1 MDAFLTVIRNALPTL
16 LWGALLTLQLT
27 MFAAVFGM
35 LGGSAIGIAR
45 RSRFQILR
53 LLARMYTDF
62 FRGTPLLVQL
72 FMVYFGLPAVLQSIG
87 LPVRFDR
94 FFAGV
99 LALSLNVAAYVAE
112 IVRGSLQSIEYGQ
125 TEAARSLGLSPWQT
139 LRHVIFPQA
148 FRRMIAP
155 LGNEFSTLLKDTS
168 LVAIIGYEELFRRG
182 QLIVADTYRSFEV
195 YTAVAVVYL
204 VMTVAASQVFS
215 YLERRFDPLDDLRS
229 VEDHRG

>member
-1 MDAFLTVIRNALPTL
+1 MDAFFNVILKALPTL
-16 LWGALLTLQLT
+16 LWGAVLTLQLT
-27 MFAAVFGM
+27 LFAALFGM
-35 LGGSAIGIAR
+35 VGGSAIGIAR
-45 RSRFQILR
+45 RSRVQILR

-72 FMVYFGLPAVLQSIG
+72 FMVYFGLPAVLQSLG

-94 FFAGV
+94 FLAGV
-99 LALSLNVAAYVAE
+99 LALSLNVCAYVAE
-112 IVRGSLQSIEYGQ
+112 IVRGSLQSIEPGQ

-139 LRHVIFPQA
+139 LRHIIFPQA

-182 QLIVADTYRSFEV
+182 QMIVADTYRSFEI
-195 YTAVAVVYL
+195 YTAVALVYL

-215 YLERRFDPLDDLRS
+215 ALERRFDPLD
-229 VEDHRG
+229 RG

>member
-1 MDAFLTVIRNALPTL
+1 MDAFFNVILKALPTL
-16 LWGALLTLQLT
+16 LWGAVLTLQLT
-27 MFAAVFGM
+27 LFAALFGM
-35 LGGSAIGIAR
+35 VGGSAIGIAR
-45 RSRFQILR
+45 RSRVQILR

-72 FMVYFGLPAVLQSIG
+72 FMVYFGLPAVLQSLG

-94 FFAGV
+94 FLAGV
-99 LALSLNVAAYVAE
+99 LALSLNVCAYVAE
-112 IVRGSLQSIEYGQ
+112 IVRGSLQSIEPGQ
-125 TEAARSLGLSPWQT
+125 TEAARSLGLSSWQT
-139 LRHVIFPQA
+139 LRHIIFPQA

-182 QLIVADTYRSFEV
+182 QMIVADTYRSFEI
-195 YTAVAVVYL
+195 YTAVALVYL

-215 YLERRFDPLDDLRS
+215 ALERRFDPLD
-229 VEDHRG
+229 RG

>member
-1 MDAFLTVIRNALPTL
+1 MTAFLTIVFEAMPTL
-16 LWGALLTLQLT
+16 LMGAVYTLQLT
-27 MFAAVFGM
+27 LFATVFGM
-35 LGGSAIGIAR
+35 LGGSTIGVAR
-45 RSRFQILR
+45 LSRWSGIR
-53 LLARMYTDF
+53 ILARIYIDF

-94 FFAGV
+94 LFAGV

-112 IVRGSLQSIEYGQ
+112 IVRGSLQSIEPGQ
-125 TEAARSLGLSPWQT
+125 TDASRSLGLSPWQT
-139 LRHVIFPQA
+139 LRHIIFPQA

-182 QLIVADTYRSFEV
+182 QLIVAESYRSFEI
-195 YTAVAVVYL
+195 YTAVALVYL
-204 VMTVAASQVFS
+204 VMTTVASQLFS
-215 YLERRFDPLDDLRS
+215 YLERRS
-229 VEDHRG
+229 SY

>member
-1 MDAFLTVIRNALPTL
+1 MDAFFTVILNALPTL
-16 LWGALLTLQLT
+16 LWGAVLTLQLT
-27 MFAAVFGM
+27 LFAALFGM
-35 LGGSAIGIAR
+35 IGGSVIGIAR
-45 RSRFQILR
+45 RSRLQIVR
-53 LLARMYTDF
+53 VLARLYTDF

-72 FMVYFGLPAVLQSIG
+72 FMVYFGLPAVLQSLG

-94 FFAGV
+94 LVAGV

-112 IVRGSLQSIEYGQ
+112 IVRGSLQSIEAGQ

-139 LRHVIFPQA
+139 LRHVVFPQA
-148 FRRMIAP
+148 VRRMIAP

-195 YTAVAVVYL
+195 YTAVALVYL
-204 VMTVAASQVFS
+204 VMTIVASQGFS
-215 YLERRFDPLDDLRS
+215 YLERRLDPLD
-229 VEDHRG
+229 RG